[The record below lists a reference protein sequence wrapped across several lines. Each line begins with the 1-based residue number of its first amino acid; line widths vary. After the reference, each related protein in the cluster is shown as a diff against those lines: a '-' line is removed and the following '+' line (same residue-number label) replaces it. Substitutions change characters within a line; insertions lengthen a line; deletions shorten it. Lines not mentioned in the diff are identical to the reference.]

1 MMAASNTAGVCC
13 ATCRERGPMCL
24 EQERRSKTAD
34 IAGGWF
40 LSMVLRPTLQ
50 QQAMIAEMANTEP
63 GGGSSSSN

>member
-1 MMAASNTAGVCC
+1 
-13 ATCRERGPMCL
+13 MCL

-63 GGGSSSSN
+63 GGGSSSN